1 MVAIVTVAGAVLL
14 LLEVMKALFGSRLVF
29 LPLGGDHF
37 KQTGI
42 VLGLAFVLLQIVMI
56 VQP

>member
-1 MVAIVTVAGAVLL
+1 MIHVIAIAGATLL
-14 LLEVMKALFGSRLVF
+14 LLEVLKALFGARLAV

-42 VLGLAFVLLQIVMI
+42 VLGLAFVALQILVLW
-56 VQP
+56 P

>member
-1 MVAIVTVAGAVLL
+1 MVETVAIAGALLL
-14 LLEVMKALFGSRLVF
+14 LLEVMNALFGSKLSF

-42 VLGLAFVLLQIVMI
+42 VLGLAFVVLQIVI
-56 VQP
+56 LLSL